1 MSTEKTNQLFF
12 EIDLTNPQLKETDCC
27 ISSAAVD
34 EFSVVYKYKNYTAY
48 CRKPISEQI
57 YNVEIEIE
65 ISGTNIIGTVN
76 KFLPSNGNDGIV
88 NDKVPSP
95 PPTQIKFPPRRP

>member
-12 EIDLTNPQLKETDCC
+12 EIDLKNPELKETDSC

-34 EFSVVYKYKNYTAY
+34 EFSVIYKYKNYSAY
-48 CRKPISEQI
+48 CRKPVSEQI
-57 YNVEIEIE
+57 ASVEIEIE
-65 ISGTNIIGTVN
+65 ISGTTIIGTVN
-76 KFLPSNGNDGIV
+76 KILPSNGNDGIV

-95 PPTQIKFPPRRP
+95 PPTQIKFPPRR